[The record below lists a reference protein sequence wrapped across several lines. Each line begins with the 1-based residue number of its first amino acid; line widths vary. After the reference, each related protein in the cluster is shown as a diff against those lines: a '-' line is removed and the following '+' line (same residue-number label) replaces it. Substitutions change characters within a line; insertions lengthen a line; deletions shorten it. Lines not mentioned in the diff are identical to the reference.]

1 MLDMIHRSLRAKD
14 GISSLSCPAR
24 LILAILLSL
33 RCIVQIEIGRCFH
46 WSQTSLG
53 TAGKNLPHLGDRPI
67 VEIQDANRSLV
78 WARLSQ
84 LWHQTSAVC
93 AGYYCLRR
101 NSTDPFFTPVRLSFD
116 SNEFSRRQASLRR
129 VVRNRGSRF
138 DLRHPVCG

>member
-1 MLDMIHRSLRAKD
+1 MEYHRSRGRPVSFQRFFFRLDATFRLRRTWFPLESN
-14 GISSLSCPAR
+14 I
-24 LILAILLSL
+24 
-33 RCIVQIEIGRCFH
+33 
-46 WSQTSLG
+46 LG
-53 TAGKNLPHLGDRPI
+53 TAGKNLLHLRDRPI
-67 VEIQDANRSLV
+67 VEIQDANRSLL

-101 NSTDPFFTPVRLSFD
+101 NSADSVLTTVRLSFD

-138 DLRHPVCG
+138 DVCHPVCG